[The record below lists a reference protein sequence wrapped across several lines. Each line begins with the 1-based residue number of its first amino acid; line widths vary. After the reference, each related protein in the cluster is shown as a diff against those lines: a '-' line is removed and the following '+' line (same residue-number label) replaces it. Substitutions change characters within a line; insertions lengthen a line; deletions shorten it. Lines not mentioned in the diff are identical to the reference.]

1 MAFGLVHPV
10 ALDGEHDDVGHPED
24 ADVEERETE
33 HEAFAVE
40 GGGVGDEPAVQAGHH
55 PEKAQK
61 VDKSAVHEAQ
71 HEGAGKGEYQQEKPA
86 EIAHIS
92 LLEKQGAAGQ
102 KRQRCTQ
109 LPRPAGTAAGQREV
123 DAVQKHHATQQ
134 KIKRQRRTVQKP
146 QRQMYQPEQTH
157 DELGV
162 EGQLRVAMGDEYRL
176 AQPFKRILVHKTS
189 FWRVT
194 APLSLRFPAAPPR
207 P

>member
-10 ALDGEHDDVGHPED
+10 ALDGEHDDIGHPED
-24 ADVEERETE
+24 ADVKERETA
-33 HEAFAVE
+33 HEALAVE
-40 GGGVGDEPAVQAGHH
+40 GGGVGDEPAAQAGHH

-71 HEGAGKGEYQQEKPA
+71 REGAGKGEYQQEKPA
-86 EIAHIS
+86 EIPHIS

-109 LPRPAGTAAGQREV
+109 LPRPAGTAAGQKEV
-123 DAVQKHHATQQ
+123 DAVQKHHAAQQ
-134 KIKRQRRTVQKP
+134 KIKRQRRAVQKP

-162 EGQLRVAMGDEYRL
+162 EDQLRVAMGDEYRL
-176 AQPFKRILVHKTS
+176 AQPFKCILVHKTS

-194 APLSLRFPAAPPR
+194 APLSLRFPAAPPG